1 MASMEDMNMSGEFAL
16 PGFRFHPTEEEL
28 LDFYLKNMVVG
39 KKLRYDVIGFLNI
52 YHHDPWD
59 LPGLSKVGEREWYFF
74 VPRDKK
80 HGSGGRPNRTTE
92 KGFWKAT
99 GSDRKIVTL
108 SDPKRIIGLRKTLV
122 FYQGR
127 APRGCKTDW
136 VMNEYRLPDNCKLP
150 KEIVLC
156 KIYRKATSLKVLEQR
171 AAQEEEREMKHMVG
185 SPASPPSSTDTMSFS
200 SPQEEQ
206 NVAFPLLQH
215 VLKKETEVETEEMVC
230 MPMTVPKQEKTR
242 NQMALKDNKTT
253 CATSLQL
260 PFGKDKL
267 PELQMPINTNM
278 DWTQDTFWA
287 QLSPWLQNF
296 TPSNILNF

>member
-1 MASMEDMNMSGEFAL
+1 MEDINMSTEEITL

-39 KKLRYDVIGFLNI
+39 KKLRFDVIGFLNI
-52 YHHDPWD
+52 YHHNPWD

-122 FYQGR
+122 FYEGR
-127 APRGCKTDW
+127 APRGSKTDW
-136 VMNEYRLPDNCKLP
+136 VMNEYRLPDNSRLP
-150 KEIVLC
+150 KDIVLC

-171 AAQEEEREMKHMVG
+171 AAEEEEMKQMLG
-185 SPASPPSSTDTMSFS
+185 SPTSPPSSTDTISFS
-200 SPQEEQ
+200 YTQQ
-206 NVAFPLLQH
+206 QDQH
-215 VLKKETEVETEEMVC
+215 VSLPMLFQQVIPKKESEPEIENEIDDMVSFSH
-230 MPMTVPKQEKTR
+230 EKIV
-242 NQMALKDNKTT
+242 KDNKKT
-253 CATSLQL
+253 CGTSLQL
-260 PFGKDKL
+260 PLGKDNV
-267 PELQMPINTNM
+267 PELQLPIAA

-287 QLSPWLQNF
+287 QLNSPWLQNW
-296 TPSNILNF
+296 TAYSNILNF

>member
-1 MASMEDMNMSGEFAL
+1 MASMEDMNMSGEIAL

-59 LPGLSKVGEREWYFF
+59 LPGLAKVGEREWYFF

-122 FYQGR
+122 FYLGR
-127 APRGCKTDW
+127 APSGRKTDW

-171 AAQEEEREMKHMVG
+171 AAEEEEREMKQMVG
-185 SPASPPSSTDTMSFS
+185 SPASTPSSTDTMSFS

-206 NVAFPLLQH
+206 NVPLLEH
-215 VLKKETEVETEEMVC
+215 VLKKESESEEVAFVSN
-230 MPMTVPKQEKTR
+230 MTVPKQEIAST
-242 NQMALKDNKTT
+242 QLGLKDNKGT
-253 CATSLQL
+253 CGTSLQM

-267 PELQMPINTNM
+267 PDLQLPMLT

-287 QLSPWLQNF
+287 QLNSPWLQNF
-296 TPSNILNF
+296 TPSNILNFY